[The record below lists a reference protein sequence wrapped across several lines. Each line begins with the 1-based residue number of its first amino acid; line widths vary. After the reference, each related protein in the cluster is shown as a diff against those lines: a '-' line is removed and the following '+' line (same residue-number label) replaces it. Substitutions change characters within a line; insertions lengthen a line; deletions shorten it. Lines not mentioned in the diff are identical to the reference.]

1 MRNQE
6 QHSAHLD
13 VGQAGE
19 VVAAR
24 AGDLGRIV
32 RSQDGQ
38 KVKAIMEQ
46 DADRLKAAVQSGDM
60 GALKQTFDNLM
71 QTGEGARLI
80 GEIQKLMKK

>member
-1 MRNQE
+1 MRNQ
-6 QHSAHLD
+6 
-13 VGQAGE
+13 GQDSSNLSRASE
-19 VVAAR
+19 VLASR

-32 RSQDGQ
+32 GSQDGQ

-46 DADRLKAAVQSGDM
+46 DADRLKKAVQSGDM

-80 GEIQKLMKK
+80 GEIQKMMKK